1 MENLHHKRQVYEHSE
16 LLDNQV
22 KENPMEQFRDWFL
35 DADKH
40 PNIAEANAMS
50 ISTIEDDDCPRTR
63 IVLLKSYTWEGFI
76 FYTNYQSKKGK
87 AIEKKPKVCLHF
99 FWPALERQVM
109 IKAELEYVS
118 EQMSDDYFASRPRGS
133 QLGAVVSPQSEIVP
147 NREFLQEKLVRLE
160 QDMKGKEILRPQHW
174 GGYLARPY
182 EIEFWQGRPNRL
194 HDRIV
199 YQLQEDYNWKISRLA
214 P

>member
-1 MENLHHKRQVYEHSE
+1 MENLHHKRQVYEYSE
-16 LLDNQV
+16 LLESQV
-22 KENPMEQFRDWFL
+22 KDNPIEQFRDWFL

-50 ISTIEDDDCPRTR
+50 ISTLEDDDCPRTR
-63 IVLLKSYTWEGFI
+63 IVLLKSYTWEGFV

-87 AIEKKPKVCLHF
+87 AIEKNPKACLHF

-109 IKAELEYVS
+109 IKAELEHVS

-160 QDMKGKEILRPQHW
+160 QDMEGKEILRPQHW

-199 YQLQEDYNWKISRLA
+199 YKLQEDYNWKKSRLA

>member
-22 KENPMEQFRDWFL
+22 KDNPIEQFRDWFL

-63 IVLLKSYTWEGFI
+63 IVLLKSYTWEGFV

-87 AIEKKPKVCLHF
+87 AIEKNPKACLHF

-109 IKAELEYVS
+109 IKAELEHVS

-133 QLGAVVSPQSEIVP
+133 QLGAVVSPQSEVVP
-147 NREFLQEKLVRLE
+147 NREFLQEKLARLE
-160 QDMKGKEILRPQHW
+160 QDMEGKEILRPQHW

-199 YQLQEDYNWKISRLA
+199 YKLQEDYNWKISRLA

>member
-1 MENLHHKRQVYEHSE
+1 MENLHHKRQVYEYSE
-16 LLDNQV
+16 LLESQV
-22 KENPMEQFRDWFL
+22 KDNPIEQFRDWFL

-76 FYTNYQSKKGK
+76 FYTNYQSKKGN
-87 AIEKKPKVCLHF
+87 AIEKNPKACLHF

-109 IKAELEYVS
+109 IKAELEHVS

-199 YQLQEDYNWKISRLA
+199 YKLQEDYNWKISRLA

>member
-16 LLDNQV
+16 LLDSQV

-35 DADKH
+35 DADQH

-50 ISTIEDDDCPRTR
+50 VSTIEEDNCPRTR
-63 IVLLKSYTWEGFI
+63 IVLLKSYTWEGFV

-87 AIEKKPKVCLHF
+87 AIEKNTKACLHF
-99 FWPALERQVM
+99 FWPALERQVI
-109 IKAELEYVS
+109 IKAEIELVS
-118 EQMSDDYFASRPRGS
+118 EQMSNDYFASRPRGS
-133 QLGAVVSPQSEIVP
+133 QLGAVVSPQSEVVP
-147 NREFLQEKLVRLE
+147 NREFLQEKLARLE
-160 QDMKGKEILRPQHW
+160 QDMEGKEILRPQHW

-199 YQLQEDYNWKISRLA
+199 YKLQEDYNWKISRLA

>member
-22 KENPMEQFRDWFL
+22 KENPIEQFRDWFL

-50 ISTIEDDDCPRTR
+50 ISTIEDDDCPCTR

-87 AIEKKPKVCLHF
+87 AIEKNPKACLHF

-109 IKAELEYVS
+109 IKAELEHVS

-133 QLGAVVSPQSEIVP
+133 QLGAVVSPQSETVP

-199 YQLQEDYNWKISRLA
+199 YKLQEDYNWKISRLA

>member
-1 MENLHHKRQVYEHSE
+1 MENLYHKRQVYEHSE

-22 KENPMEQFRDWFL
+22 KENPIEQFRDWFL

-87 AIEKKPKVCLHF
+87 AIEKNSKACLHF

-109 IKAELEYVS
+109 IKAELEHVS
-118 EQMSDDYFASRPRGS
+118 GQMSDDYFASRPRGS

-147 NREFLQEKLVRLE
+147 NREFLQEKLARLE
-160 QDMKGKEILRPQHW
+160 QDMEGKEILRPQHW

-199 YQLQEDYNWKISRLA
+199 YKLQEDYNWKISRLA

>member
-1 MENLHHKRQVYEHSE
+1 MENLHHKRQVYEYSE
-16 LLDNQV
+16 LLESQV
-22 KENPMEQFRDWFL
+22 KDNPIEQFRDWFL

-87 AIEKKPKVCLHF
+87 AIEKNPKACLHF

-109 IKAELEYVS
+109 IKAELEHVS

-147 NREFLQEKLVRLE
+147 NREFLQEKLARLE
-160 QDMKGKEILRPQHW
+160 QDMEGKEILRPQHW